1 MNKTININLAGLI
14 FHIDE
19 DAYQRLQ
26 HYLAA
31 VRRSFTGTS
40 GADEIM
46 HDIESRIAELF
57 LEKRTS
63 ELQVITIAHVEK
75 VINIMGQPEDYEV
88 DEELFEDQKPPF
100 KNPSYNKSGKQLF
113 RDTQNG
119 YIGGVSS
126 GIGHFLGIDAIWV
139 RIIWVFLLFVSFGWI
154 LLVYILFWV
163 LVPDAVTTNQR
174 LTMMGKEVN
183 ISNIEE
189 NFKSGFETV
198 TDEPASGSHQ
208 IVGQRGKRGT
218 VRFFSGL
225 GRILRGLL
233 KAIVRIIGLF
243 LFLIGSITFIALLI
257 SFITAGAI
265 EIENHNI
272 TELIAMGT
280 PVDISPW
287 WMGLCILFV
296 AGIPM
301 LVLSILGLKLM
312 VRNLRSIGLT
322 AKICMFGIWIAA
334 VIGGSI
340 IIAKIAASQA
350 RDAKIATSQKF
361 TIAPASTY
369 RLEMHEDTYEY
380 VDNINF
386 NNNRFSIKDYDGI
399 TETRVHKIYTAITT
413 TASDNASVTLYY
425 RANGPSVNQAKQ
437 NASYIQYTYEVTDS
451 LLTLN
456 DYFKIAKNGRLN
468 GQRVDV
474 LVALPEGTVFQV
486 NPEFSQRYN
495 SQISNKALDLTG
507 DYENTFKIV
516 NGDLICLD
524 CPILDENAN
533 SAVQEGDDVSL
544 QNETTTSNS
553 KSKDTTTTNSS
564 NTWRYD
570 GKDGVK
576 TKR

>member
-46 HDIESRIAELF
+46 SDIESRIAELF

-75 VINIMGQPEDYEV
+75 VISIMGQPEDYEV

-100 KNPSYNKSGKQLF
+100 KTPSFNKSGKQLF

-139 RIIWVFLLFVSFGWI
+139 RVIWIFLLFVSFGWI

-198 TDEPASGSHQ
+198 TDEQASGSHH
-208 IVGQRGKRGT
+208 IVGQKGKRGT

-225 GRILRGLL
+225 GRILRGIL

-287 WMGLCILFV
+287 WIGLCILFFV
-296 AGIPM
+296 GIPM
-301 LVLSILGLKLM
+301 LVLSIIGLKLM

-322 AKICMFGIWIAA
+322 AKICMFGLWIAA

-340 IIAKIAASQA
+340 ITAKIAASQA

-361 TIAPASTY
+361 NIAPSRAY
-369 RLEMHEDTYEY
+369 RLEMQEDTYEY
-380 VDNINF
+380 AENINF
-386 NNNRFSIKDYDGI
+386 NNNRFSIRDYDGI
-399 TETRVHKIYTAITT
+399 SETRVHKINTAITST
-413 TASDNASVTLYY
+413 TSENASITLYY
-425 RANGPSVNQAKQ
+425 RASGSTVSQAKQ
-437 NASYIQYTYEVTDS
+437 NASYIKYTYEITDS
-451 LLTLN
+451 VLKLD
-456 DYFKIAKNGRLN
+456 DYFKIAKKGRLN
-468 GQRVDV
+468 GQQVDA
-474 LVALPEGTVFQV
+474 LIALPEGTIFTV
-486 NPEFSQRYN
+486 NAEFYQNYRSW
-495 SQISNKALDLTG
+495 ISNKAFDLTG
-507 DYENTFKIV
+507 NEENTFQIF
-516 NGDLICLD
+516 NGDLVCLD
-524 CPILDENAN
+524 CPVIEESPTEAMDANEDET
-533 SAVQEGDDVSL
+533 SQEDAS
-544 QNETTTSNS
+544 QNQGAW
-553 KSKDTTTTNSS
+553 K
-564 NTWRYD
+564 YD
-570 GKDGVK
+570 GQDGIK
-576 TKR
+576 TSKNE